1 MLPKK
6 KSPKQKRAGGVA
18 QVIKYSPNKHKDLNS
33 SPSAMRKRKKKKSHL
48 GKKEKC
54 DYSLARPKHNCF
66 EFPAIS
72 INV

>member
-33 SPSAMRKRKKKKSHL
+33 SPSAMRKRKKKKKPPWEK
-48 GKKEKC
+48 GKM
-54 DYSLARPKHNCF
+54 
-66 EFPAIS
+66 
-72 INV
+72 